1 MSEKSGKKRKLMKK
15 KINDKKTNDKKI
27 NDKKTNDKRTNDKK
41 ADKEIKRNVAARIF
55 LLAAPFLCGG
65 FYEWASCLFLV
76 ILTGYLLYLLKQS
89 GTVAVKM
96 NLTGFSVFVMVI
108 SYGVSMLWAVDRGM
122 AVLGFV
128 KFLPLLLF
136 LVIIMQI
143 REGKDELLD
152 TVPLAGCFM
161 TVLSLGLGQIPL
173 WRDYFWV
180 NKRLAGFFQYP
191 NSFGLF
197 LVAGVVILAG
207 EDVWNRRQIISIIV
221 LLSGIVLT
229 GSRTSFF
236 ILLAVLAGY
245 TVFHKN
251 SGLRKI
257 LLLLMAGLAALTGL
271 YVLLTGNVSN
281 VGRYMTSFTNTS
293 TFLGRLLY
301 FKDALPV
308 ILRHPLGLGYMG
320 YYYLQGSFQTGVY
333 SVLHIHNELLQ
344 VFLDVGW
351 IPAVLLA
358 VAVVKSFLTK
368 QTGLTRRMLLF
379 AVSVHCMFDFDL
391 QFIAVGFVLLL
402 AMDTESG
409 DERRIASK
417 VWIPAAAGILMGVSC
432 WFGIVSGFY
441 RCGEYETAAA
451 LYPGCTDAWLKMLPR
466 AKDEEEMGR
475 LADNILELNQSASL
489 AYSAKARLAY
499 AEGDFES
506 MIEYKQKAIA
516 LARYEPEEYLD
527 YFDMLYVGVQL
538 YEQAGDKESAEFCR
552 QKLLEIPEMMEEVL
566 DETDELAY
574 KIKDKPD
581 LVLPEEY
588 QEMLLFMEL

>member
-1 MSEKSGKKRKLMKK
+1 MSKKSMKK
-15 KINDKKTNDKKI
+15 KTNKGINKKVINGKVSKKE
-27 NDKKTNDKRTNDKK
+27 N
-41 ADKEIKRNVAARIF
+41 KESVQDVQQTDMQDYNIRAAQVF
-55 LLAAPFLCGG
+55 LLASPFLCGG
-65 FYEWASCLFLV
+65 FYEGVSCLFSV
-76 ILTGYLLYLLKQS
+76 ILTGYLLYLLKKS
-89 GTVAVKM
+89 GVIIIKI
-96 NLTGFSVFVMVI
+96 NLTWISMLLLVI
-108 SYGVSMLWAVDRGM
+108 AYGVSVIWAVDHGM

-136 LVIIMQI
+136 LTIIMQI
-143 REGKDELLD
+143 QGGREALLD
-152 TVPLAGCFM
+152 MVPLAGGFM
-161 TVLSLGLGQIPL
+161 TVLSSVLGQIPL

-191 NSFGLF
+191 NAFALY
-197 LVAGVVILAG
+197 LIAGTVILAG
-207 EDVWNRRQIISIIV
+207 KDVWNRRQIINIIV

-251 SGLRKI
+251 SGLRKV

-271 YVLLTGNVSN
+271 YVMLTGNVSN

-358 VAVVKSFLTK
+358 AAAVKSFLAK

-391 QFIAVGFVLLL
+391 QFIVIGFVLLL

-441 RCGEYETAAA
+441 RWGEYETAAA

-466 AKDEEEMGR
+466 AKDEDEMER

-516 LARYEPEEYLD
+516 LARYELEEYLD

-538 YEQAGDKESAEFCR
+538 YEQAGDEESAEFCR
-552 QKLLEIPEMMEEVL
+552 QKLLEIPDMMEEVL

-581 LVLPEEY
+581 LALPEEY